1 MPEID
6 TFARLLLEEAK
17 RFLEKARDSEDDNGR
32 EAHLHAAL
40 LVAFCALEAHV
51 NAASSDFAGRTDL
64 SPHDRSILFKQEVRL
79 EHGEFVLKTDQL
91 KIVRL
96 EDRILFLYQRMSG
109 KPADRTAAW
118 WSELGEAIDLRNRLT
133 HPKKVPTIK
142 VKDVE
147 RAIQAVIDTMDAVYR
162 AIYKEK
168 FPPAARGLQSV
179 LTF

>member
-1 MPEID
+1 
-6 TFARLLLEEAK
+6 
-17 RFLEKARDSEDDNGR
+17 
-32 EAHLHAAL
+32 
-40 LVAFCALEAHV
+40 
-51 NAASSDFAGRTDL
+51 
-64 SPHDRSILFKQEVRL
+64 
-79 EHGEFVLKTDQL
+79 
-91 KIVRL
+91 
-96 EDRILFLYQRMSG
+96 MSG